1 MKKFKNLVLACM
13 AVFAL
18 IAVGCA
24 VQNTPVAVESVTIT
38 STVNEV
44 TVDNTITLTVKVS
57 PDDATYPEVT
67 WSSDNEKIAT
77 VDPST
82 GKVTGISAGTAKITA
97 TAGDKTATVE
107 ITVNA
112 KFVAVENVTITSASS
127 VNVGEEITLSAT
139 VTPQNATYPDV
150 TYTITE
156 DEGTYATLSGN
167 VLKGIAEGTVKIKAT
182 ADNVSSEEFSITVSP
197 IAVKSVE
204 ITGGSAVDVGSE
216 IELKA
221 TVSPDSAT
229 YKDVTWTSSDKTIAT
244 VDSNGVVKG
253 IAEGTAEITATADDV
268 TSKLTITV
276 NKVAVTKVEITGG
289 SAVDVGSEIELKA
302 TVSPDSAT
310 YKDVTWASNTPSIAT
325 VDSNGVVKGLKA
337 GKTTITATA
346 DGKFDSVEITVSVPV
361 ADVKI
366 TSTETEVLKG
376 GSITL
381 KAEVSPDDATY
392 PEVTWSSDNEKVATV
407 DQSTGKVTGV
417 SGGTAKITATAG
429 GKTATVEITVK
440 IQVEKVSLSVSAS
453 SFNAGGKVTLTP
465 SIEPSDA
472 TNQEVTYTI
481 TEGKDYAVIIGND
494 LIGKYDGTVKVKATA
509 DGISSEEVEL
519 TVNPWSNDLIEVSA
533 GTITGANYT
542 NNYTGAFPK
551 GRKVKLSRFYMSK
564 YEITQAEYKEVMQN
578 QTVTVNK
585 KTYTLPAEPSACT
598 EDSEKYALDIASLG
612 EVQERR
618 PVENISWYD
627 AVYYCNARSEK
638 EGLTKAYNITV
649 KELDVDNHIT
659 GATVTRNIF
668 ANGYR
673 LPTEA
678 EWEYAARGG
687 DPNADDWN
695 YTFSGANA
703 TDNYMVEI
711 DERLDMVGWYGYN
724 NTTGTSGSEKVTTDP
739 SGCGT
744 HEVGKKAPNR
754 LGLYDMS
761 GNIFEMCYD
770 WKGTISTSESVTD
783 PYGPTSGEVHVK
795 RGGGWGLEAWWSSIS
810 RRSGVASGASN
821 YMVGFRVVRPNNSK

>member
-197 IAVKSVE
+197 IAVKS
-204 ITGGSAVDVGSE
+204 
-216 IELKA
+216 
-221 TVSPDSAT
+221 
-229 YKDVTWTSSDKTIAT
+229 
-244 VDSNGVVKG
+244 
-253 IAEGTAEITATADDV
+253 
-268 TSKLTITV
+268 
-276 NKVAVTKVEITGG
+276 VEITGG

-678 EWEYAARGG
+678 QWEYAARGG